1 MRRLRPLRR
10 RARQREQE
18 QREYEATSFEVP
30 PLDQPEENSEY
41 GPGAFEPFVPVSAGP
56 SSYAEDE
63 EESAYVPPESPRR
76 RLQLPPVRLPRI
88 ALGRPATGI
97 EVRGVILLVAV
108 TLIVAGIFGTLLN
121 QGRIRPDVEEWWPL
135 VIVVGAL
142 LWMVATLIRHQIASF
157 LGGAALGGV
166 GLSLLMGTQGIARS
180 DETLL
185 GMVLITVG
193 LGIVIRGFLLRQRA
207 PL

>member
-18 QREYEATSFEVP
+18 QREYEATSFEAP
-30 PLDQPEENSEY
+30 LLDQPGENAEY
-41 GPGAFEPFVPVSAGP
+41 GPGAFEPFVPVSAG
-56 SSYAEDE
+56 SGSYAEDQE
-63 EESAYVPPESPRR
+63 ELAYAPPESPRR
-76 RLQLPPVRLPRI
+76 RLRLPRLRLPRV
-88 ALGRPATGI
+88 ALRLPTTGI
-97 EVRGVILLVAV
+97 EVRGVVLLVAV
-108 TLIVAGIFGTLLN
+108 ALIVAGIFGTLLN

-135 VIVVGAL
+135 VIIIGAV
-142 LWMVATLIRHQIASF
+142 LWMVAALIRHQIASF

-207 PL
+207 PV